1 MFLTSVLEK
10 LLQGER
16 EDGGREREKGDA
28 RGTKG
33 GRGGEGDG
41 LRMTLNGRVC
51 MHMSAL
57 R

>member
-1 MFLTSVLEK
+1 MFLTGVLEK

-16 EDGGREREKGDA
+16 EGGGREREKGDA
-28 RGTKG
+28 RGRK
-33 GRGGEGDG
+33 RREGDG